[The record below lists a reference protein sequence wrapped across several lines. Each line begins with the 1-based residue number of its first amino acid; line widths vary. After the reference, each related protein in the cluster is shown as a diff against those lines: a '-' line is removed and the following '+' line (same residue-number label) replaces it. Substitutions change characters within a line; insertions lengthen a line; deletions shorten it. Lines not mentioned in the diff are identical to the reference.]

1 MITNK
6 ERPRSWKNVLVVL
19 KRRVTVNNNEWVWER
34 KKQVIDFIDD
44 VFTPLVTKLT
54 KAIIFISRIEPMQDL
69 QIEDGCKVCEEYV
82 QMYRD
87 LMRVGE
93 MHPVL
98 MENISITPKMH
109 ILEEHVPEFAR
120 KWGTVGFFGEDVI
133 ETLHKDYNSMIRRY
147 CAVRRVVDQMQ
158 VIDDFKNLKY
168 IKGK

>member
-1 MITNK
+1 
-6 ERPRSWKNVLVVL
+6 
-19 KRRVTVNNNEWVWER
+19 
-34 KKQVIDFIDD
+34 
-44 VFTPLVTKLT
+44 
-54 KAIIFISRIEPMQDL
+54 MQDL

-98 MENISITPKMH
+98 METISITPKMH